1 MFGVMRAVGRWRVT
15 AGVVAAGVV
24 VGASV
29 VGCSSSGQAAPASS
43 SVVITG
49 AAGTATVSNPAP
61 YMQVLWDPC
70 SLPASVTGQFGF
82 NLRPNRTDNIPS
94 QRSCGYS
101 KVAYSAKT
109 VGYNVDI
116 IVSAF
121 PFDESKQNRVL
132 ENVVPS
138 TVGDGHP
145 AVVADLRTD
154 PGGRALLW
162 GTSYGT
168 VLVKVY
174 QFPPNG
180 GFDAQAMLDKFVSL
194 AYPYV
199 AK

>member
-1 MFGVMRAVGRWRVT
+1 MFCVSGRWRVT
-15 AGVVAAGVV
+15 VGVVAAAVV

-29 VGCSSSGQAAPASS
+29 VGCSSSGEAGPVSS

-70 SLPASVTGQFGF
+70 SLPESVTGQFGF
-82 NLRPNRTDNIPS
+82 NRRRDKDDSMPS
-94 QRSCGYS
+94 QRSCGYG
-101 KVAYSAKT
+101 KT
-109 VGYNVDI
+109 SFSRTEVGYNIDI

-168 VLVKVY
+168 VVVQVY
-174 QFPPNG
+174 PFPPKG
-180 GFDAQAMLDKFVSL
+180 GFDAQAMLDRFVSL

>member
-1 MFGVMRAVGRWRVT
+1 M
-15 AGVVAAGVV
+15 
-24 VGASV
+24 
-29 VGCSSSGQAAPASS
+29 SS

-70 SLPASVTGQFGF
+70 SLPASVTGRFQGKYEK
-82 NLRPNRTDNIPS
+82 PDKDDSMPS
-94 QRSCGYS
+94 QRSCGYG
-101 KVAYSAKT
+101 KT
-109 VGYNVDI
+109 AFSRTEVGYNIDI

-145 AVVADLRTD
+145 AAVADLRTD

-174 QFPPNG
+174 PLPWNDQ
-180 GFDAQAMLDKFVSL
+180 FDAQAMLDRFVSL